1 MPAGCVGKGVIDIRT
16 ILTNGTVITPIR
28 TLPDRA
34 VILENGRI
42 AAVVPSSNV
51 EAHEGDRLIDVGGK
65 YIAPGF
71 IDIHTHGAGG
81 HDFMDGTVEAIME
94 GARTHLRYG
103 TTTILP
109 TTLTSNLDELFDTFA
124 KFAQAKAELKDGPNL
139 HGLHLEGPYFSKE
152 QAGAQDPRYIKN
164 PDPAEYQRIVEA
176 SSDIKRWTIAPE
188 LPGALEMGR
197 YLPERGILCS
207 IGHSNAVYEEV
218 VAAVEN
224 GFKHVT
230 HLYSAMSGVRRINA
244 YRYAGVIESALLLDE
259 LTVEVIADGVH
270 LPKSLLQLIYKVKG
284 PDRICLVTDS
294 MRGAGMPEGESILGS
309 LKDGQRVIIEDGVA
323 KLLDRSAF
331 AGSVSTS
338 DRLVRTMVQIAEV
351 PLVDA
356 VKMVTLTPAKVLGL
370 EYRKGIVGPGKDAD
384 LVVFDSAINVS
395 LVLVGGEIRFSK
407 DQEVS
412 S

>member
-1 MPAGCVGKGVIDIRT
+1 MIRIRT
-16 ILTNGTVITPIR
+16 ILANGTVITPIR
-28 TLPDRA
+28 ALHSSS
-34 VILENGRI
+34 VIVEGGRI
-42 AAVVPSSNV
+42 AAVLPSDQV
-51 EAHEGDRLIDVGGK
+51 EMQEQDRVIDVGGA

-81 HDFMDGTVEAIME
+81 HDFMDGSVEAIME
-94 GARTHLRYG
+94 AARTHLRYG
-103 TTTILP
+103 TTTIMP
-109 TTLTSNLDELFDTFA
+109 TTLTSDLDELFDTLD
-124 KFAQAKAELKDGPNL
+124 KFAQAKSKLKDGPNL
-139 HGLHLEGPYFSKE
+139 HGLHLEGPYFSRE
-152 QAGAQDPRYIKN
+152 QAGAQDPRYINN
-164 PDPAEYQRIVEA
+164 PDPDEYRRIVGYSGEV
-176 SSDIKRWTIAPE
+176 KRWTIAPE

-197 YLPERGILCS
+197 YLSERGILCS
-207 IGHSNAVYEEV
+207 MGHTNAVYEDV

-224 GFKHVT
+224 GFRLVT

-270 LPKSLLQLIYKVKG
+270 LPKSLLQLTYKVKG

-323 KLLDRSAF
+323 KLPDRSAF

-338 DRLVRTMVQIAEV
+338 DRLVRTMVKLAEV

-356 VKMVTLTPAKVLGL
+356 VKMVTLTPAKLLGIA
-370 EYRKGIVGPGKDAD
+370 ERKGQIAPGKDGD
-384 LVVFDSAINVS
+384 LVVFDADINVS
-395 LVLVGGEIRFSK
+395 LVMVGGQVRFEQSQGR
-407 DQEVS
+407 DL
-412 S
+412 

>member
-1 MPAGCVGKGVIDIRT
+1 MIRIRT
-16 ILTNGTVITPIR
+16 ILANGTVITPIR
-28 TLPDRA
+28 ALHSSS
-34 VILENGRI
+34 VIVEGGRI
-42 AAVVPSSNV
+42 AAVLPSDQV
-51 EAHEGDRLIDVGGK
+51 EMQEQDRVIDVGGA

-81 HDFMDGTVEAIME
+81 HDFMDGSVEAIME
-94 GARTHLRYG
+94 AARTHLRYG
-103 TTTILP
+103 TTTIMP
-109 TTLTSNLDELFDTFA
+109 TTLTSDLDELFDTLD
-124 KFAQAKAELKDGPNL
+124 KFAQAKSKLKDGPNL
-139 HGLHLEGPYFSKE
+139 HGLHLEGPYFSRE

-164 PDPAEYQRIVEA
+164 PDPDEYRRIVGYSGEV
-176 SSDIKRWTIAPE
+176 KRWTIAPE

-197 YLPERGILCS
+197 YLSERGILCS
-207 IGHSNAVYEEV
+207 MGHTNAVYEDV

-224 GFKHVT
+224 GFRLVT

-270 LPKSLLQLIYKVKG
+270 LPKSLLQLTYKLKG

-323 KLLDRSAF
+323 KLPDRSAF

-338 DRLVRTMVQIAEV
+338 DRLVRTMVKLAEV

-356 VKMVTLTPAKVLGL
+356 VKMVTLTPAKLLGIA
-370 EYRKGIVGPGKDAD
+370 ERKGQIAPGKDGD
-384 LVVFDSAINVS
+384 LVVFDADINVS
-395 LVLVGGEIRFSK
+395 LVMVGGQVRFEQSQGR
-407 DQEVS
+407 DL
-412 S
+412 

>member
-1 MPAGCVGKGVIDIRT
+1 MRT
-16 ILTNGTVITPIR
+16 ILANGTVITPIR
-28 TLPDRA
+28 ALHSSS
-34 VILENGRI
+34 VIVEGGRI
-42 AAVVPSSNV
+42 AAVLPSDQV
-51 EAHEGDRLIDVGGK
+51 EMQEQDRVIDVGGA

-81 HDFMDGTVEAIME
+81 HDFMDGSVEAIME
-94 GARTHLRYG
+94 AARTHLRYG
-103 TTTILP
+103 TTTIMP
-109 TTLTSNLDELFDTFA
+109 TTLTSDLDELFDTLD
-124 KFAQAKAELKDGPNL
+124 KFAQAKSKLKDGPNL
-139 HGLHLEGPYFSKE
+139 HGLHLEGPYFSRE

-164 PDPAEYQRIVEA
+164 PDPDEYRRIVGYSGEV
-176 SSDIKRWTIAPE
+176 KRWTIAPE

-197 YLPERGILCS
+197 YLSERGILCS
-207 IGHSNAVYEEV
+207 MGHTNAVYEDV

-224 GFKHVT
+224 GFRLVT

-270 LPKSLLQLIYKVKG
+270 LPKSLLQLTYKVKG

-323 KLLDRSAF
+323 KLPDRSAF

-338 DRLVRTMVQIAEV
+338 DRLVRTMVKLAEV

-356 VKMVTLTPAKVLGL
+356 VKMVTLTPAKLLGIA
-370 EYRKGIVGPGKDAD
+370 ERKGQIAPGKDGD
-384 LVVFDSAINVS
+384 LVVFDADINVS
-395 LVLVGGEIRFSK
+395 LVMVGGQVRFEQSQGR
-407 DQEVS
+407 DL
-412 S
+412 

>member
-1 MPAGCVGKGVIDIRT
+1 
-16 ILTNGTVITPIR
+16 
-28 TLPDRA
+28 
-34 VILENGRI
+34 
-42 AAVVPSSNV
+42 
-51 EAHEGDRLIDVGGK
+51 
-65 YIAPGF
+65 
-71 IDIHTHGAGG
+71 
-81 HDFMDGTVEAIME
+81 
-94 GARTHLRYG
+94 
-103 TTTILP
+103 
-109 TTLTSNLDELFDTFA
+109 
-124 KFAQAKAELKDGPNL
+124 
-139 HGLHLEGPYFSKE
+139 
-152 QAGAQDPRYIKN
+152 
-164 PDPAEYQRIVEA
+164 
-176 SSDIKRWTIAPE
+176 
-188 LPGALEMGR
+188 
-197 YLPERGILCS
+197 
-207 IGHSNAVYEEV
+207 
-218 VAAVEN
+218 
-224 GFKHVT
+224 
-230 HLYSAMSGVRRINA
+230 MSGVRRINA

>member
-1 MPAGCVGKGVIDIRT
+1 MIRIRT
-16 ILTNGTVITPIR
+16 ILANGTVITPIR
-28 TLPDRA
+28 ALHSSS
-34 VILENGRI
+34 VIVEGGRI
-42 AAVVPSSNV
+42 AAVLPSDQV
-51 EAHEGDRLIDVGGK
+51 EMQEQDRVIDVGGA
-65 YIAPGF
+65 YVAPGF

-81 HDFMDGTVEAIME
+81 HDFMDGSVEAIME
-94 GARTHLRYG
+94 AARTHLRYG
-103 TTTILP
+103 TTTIMP
-109 TTLTSNLDELFDTFA
+109 TTLTSDLDELFDTLD
-124 KFAQAKAELKDGPNL
+124 KFAQAKSKLKDGPNL
-139 HGLHLEGPYFSKE
+139 HGLHLEGPYFSRE

-164 PDPAEYQRIVEA
+164 PDPDEYRRIVGYSGEV
-176 SSDIKRWTIAPE
+176 KRWTIAPE

-197 YLPERGILCS
+197 YLSERGILCS
-207 IGHSNAVYEEV
+207 MGHTNAVYEDV

-224 GFKHVT
+224 GFRLVT

-270 LPKSLLQLIYKVKG
+270 LPKSLLQLTYKVKG

-323 KLLDRSAF
+323 KLPDRSAF

-338 DRLVRTMVQIAEV
+338 DRLVRTMVKLAEV

-356 VKMVTLTPAKVLGL
+356 VKMVTLTPAKLLGIA
-370 EYRKGIVGPGKDAD
+370 ERKGQIAPGKDGD
-384 LVVFDSAINVS
+384 LVVFDADINVS
-395 LVLVGGEIRFSK
+395 LVMVGGQVRFEQSQGR
-407 DQEVS
+407 DL
-412 S
+412 

>member
-1 MPAGCVGKGVIDIRT
+1 VIRIRT
-16 ILTNGTVITPIR
+16 ILANGTVITPIR
-28 TLPDRA
+28 ALHSSS
-34 VILENGRI
+34 VIVEGGRI
-42 AAVVPSSNV
+42 AAVLPSDQV
-51 EAHEGDRLIDVGGK
+51 EMQEQDRVIDVGGA

-81 HDFMDGTVEAIME
+81 HDFMDGSVEAIME
-94 GARTHLRYG
+94 AARTHLRYG
-103 TTTILP
+103 TTTIMP
-109 TTLTSNLDELFDTFA
+109 TTLTSDLDELFDTLD
-124 KFAQAKAELKDGPNL
+124 KFAQAKSKLKDGPNL
-139 HGLHLEGPYFSKE
+139 HGLHLEGPYFSRE

-164 PDPAEYQRIVEA
+164 PDPDEYRRIVGYSGEV
-176 SSDIKRWTIAPE
+176 KRWTIAPE

-197 YLPERGILCS
+197 YLSERGILCS
-207 IGHSNAVYEEV
+207 MGHTNAVYEDV

-224 GFKHVT
+224 GFRLVT

-270 LPKSLLQLIYKVKG
+270 LPKSLLQLTYKVKG

-323 KLLDRSAF
+323 KLPDRSAF

-338 DRLVRTMVQIAEV
+338 DRLVRTMVKLAEV
-351 PLVDA
+351 PLADA
-356 VKMVTLTPAKVLGL
+356 VKMATLTPAKLLGIA
-370 EYRKGIVGPGKDAD
+370 ERKGQIAPGKDGD
-384 LVVFDSAINVS
+384 LVVFDADINVS
-395 LVLVGGEIRFSK
+395 LVMVGGQVRFEQSQGR
-407 DQEVS
+407 DL
-412 S
+412 

>member
-1 MPAGCVGKGVIDIRT
+1 MIRIRT
-16 ILTNGTVITPIR
+16 ILANGTVITPIR
-28 TLPDRA
+28 ALHSSS
-34 VILENGRI
+34 VIVEGGRI
-42 AAVVPSSNV
+42 AAVLPSDQV
-51 EAHEGDRLIDVGGK
+51 EMQEQDRVIDVGGA

-81 HDFMDGTVEAIME
+81 HDFMDGSVEAIME
-94 GARTHLRYG
+94 AARTHLRYG
-103 TTTILP
+103 TTTIMP
-109 TTLTSNLDELFDTFA
+109 TTLTSDLDELFDTLD
-124 KFAQAKAELKDGPNL
+124 KFAQAKSKLKDGPNL
-139 HGLHLEGPYFSKE
+139 HGLHLEGPYFSRE

-164 PDPAEYQRIVEA
+164 PDPDEYRRIVGYSGEV
-176 SSDIKRWTIAPE
+176 KRWTIAPE

-197 YLPERGILCS
+197 YLSERGILCS
-207 IGHSNAVYEEV
+207 MGHTNAVYEDV

-224 GFKHVT
+224 GFRLVT

-270 LPKSLLQLIYKVKG
+270 LPKSLLQLTYKVKG

-323 KLLDRSAF
+323 KLPDRSAF

-338 DRLVRTMVQIAEV
+338 DRLVRTMVKLAEV

-356 VKMVTLTPAKVLGL
+356 VKMVTLTPAKLLGIDHC
-370 EYRKGIVGPGKDAD
+370 KGVIAPGKDAD
-384 LVVFDSAINVS
+384 LVVFDAHINVS
-395 LVLVGGEIRFSK
+395 LVMVGGQVRFDK
-407 DQEVS
+407 DQEKNW
-412 S
+412 

>member
-1 MPAGCVGKGVIDIRT
+1 V
-16 ILTNGTVITPIR
+16 
-28 TLPDRA
+28 LPSDQVEMQEQDR
-34 VILENGRI
+34 V
-42 AAVVPSSNV
+42 
-51 EAHEGDRLIDVGGK
+51 IDVGGA

-81 HDFMDGTVEAIME
+81 HDFMDGSVEAIME
-94 GARTHLRYG
+94 AARTHLRYG
-103 TTTILP
+103 TTTIMP
-109 TTLTSNLDELFDTFA
+109 TTLTSDLDELFDTLD
-124 KFAQAKAELKDGPNL
+124 KFAQAKSKLKDGPNL
-139 HGLHLEGPYFSKE
+139 HGLHLEGPYFSRE

-164 PDPAEYQRIVEA
+164 PDPDEYRRIVGYSGEV
-176 SSDIKRWTIAPE
+176 KRWTIAPE

-197 YLPERGILCS
+197 YLSERGILCS
-207 IGHSNAVYEEV
+207 MGHTNAVYEDV

-224 GFKHVT
+224 GFRLVT

-270 LPKSLLQLIYKVKG
+270 LPKSLLQLTYKVKG

-323 KLLDRSAF
+323 KLPDRSAF

-338 DRLVRTMVQIAEV
+338 DRLVRTMVKLAEV
-351 PLVDA
+351 PLADA
-356 VKMVTLTPAKVLGL
+356 VKMATLTPAKLLGIDHC
-370 EYRKGIVGPGKDAD
+370 KGVIAPGKDAD
-384 LVVFDSAINVS
+384 LVVFDAHINVS
-395 LVLVGGEIRFSK
+395 LVMVGGQVRFDK
-407 DQEVS
+407 DQEKNW
-412 S
+412 

>member
-1 MPAGCVGKGVIDIRT
+1 
-16 ILTNGTVITPIR
+16 VITPIR
-28 TLPDRA
+28 ALHSSS
-34 VILENGRI
+34 VIVEGGRI
-42 AAVVPSSNV
+42 AAVLPSDQV
-51 EAHEGDRLIDVGGK
+51 EMQEQDRVIDVGGA

-81 HDFMDGTVEAIME
+81 HDFMDGSVEAIME
-94 GARTHLRYG
+94 AARTHLRYG
-103 TTTILP
+103 TTTIMP
-109 TTLTSNLDELFDTFA
+109 TTLTSDLDELFDTLD
-124 KFAQAKAELKDGPNL
+124 KFAQAKSKLKDGPNL
-139 HGLHLEGPYFSKE
+139 HGLHLEGPYFSRE

-164 PDPAEYQRIVEA
+164 PDPDEYRRIVRYSGEV
-176 SSDIKRWTIAPE
+176 KRWTIAPE

-197 YLPERGILCS
+197 YLSERGILCS
-207 IGHSNAVYEEV
+207 MGHTNAVYEDV

-224 GFKHVT
+224 GFRLVT

-270 LPKSLLQLIYKVKG
+270 LPKSLLQLTYKVKG

-323 KLLDRSAF
+323 KLPDRSAF

-338 DRLVRTMVQIAEV
+338 DRLVRTMVKLAEV
-351 PLVDA
+351 PLADA
-356 VKMVTLTPAKVLGL
+356 VKMATLTPAKLLGIA
-370 EYRKGIVGPGKDAD
+370 ERKGQIAPGKDGD
-384 LVVFDSAINVS
+384 LVVFDADINVS
-395 LVLVGGEIRFSK
+395 LVMVGGQVRFEQSQGR
-407 DQEVS
+407 DL
-412 S
+412 

>member
-1 MPAGCVGKGVIDIRT
+1 MIRIRT
-16 ILTNGTVITPIR
+16 ILANGTVITPIR
-28 TLPDRA
+28 ALHSSS
-34 VILENGRI
+34 VIVEGGRI
-42 AAVVPSSNV
+42 AAVLPSDQV
-51 EAHEGDRLIDVGGK
+51 EMQEQDRVIDVGGA

-81 HDFMDGTVEAIME
+81 HDFMDGSVEAIME
-94 GARTHLRYG
+94 AARTHLRYG
-103 TTTILP
+103 TTTIMP
-109 TTLTSNLDELFDTFA
+109 TTLTSDLDELFDTLD
-124 KFAQAKAELKDGPNL
+124 KFAQAKSKLKDGPNL
-139 HGLHLEGPYFSKE
+139 HGLHLEGPYFSRE

-164 PDPAEYQRIVEA
+164 PDPDEYRRIVGYSGEV
-176 SSDIKRWTIAPE
+176 KRWTIAPE

-197 YLPERGILCS
+197 YLSERGILCS
-207 IGHSNAVYEEV
+207 MGHTNAVYEDV

-224 GFKHVT
+224 GFRLVT

-270 LPKSLLQLIYKVKG
+270 LPKSLLQLTYKVKG

-323 KLLDRSAF
+323 KLPDRSAF

-338 DRLVRTMVQIAEV
+338 DRLVRTMVKLAEV

-356 VKMVTLTPAKVLGL
+356 VKMVTLTPAKLLG
-370 EYRKGIVGPGKDAD
+370 
-384 LVVFDSAINVS
+384 
-395 LVLVGGEIRFSK
+395 
-407 DQEVS
+407 
-412 S
+412 

>member
-1 MPAGCVGKGVIDIRT
+1 MIRIRT
-16 ILTNGTVITPIR
+16 ILANGTVITPIR
-28 TLPDRA
+28 ALHSSS
-34 VILENGRI
+34 VIVEGGRI
-42 AAVVPSSNV
+42 AAVLPSDQV
-51 EAHEGDRLIDVGGK
+51 EMQEQDRVIDVGGA

-81 HDFMDGTVEAIME
+81 HDFMDGSVEAIME
-94 GARTHLRYG
+94 AARTHLRYG
-103 TTTILP
+103 TTTIMP
-109 TTLTSNLDELFDTFA
+109 TTLTSDLDELFDTLD
-124 KFAQAKAELKDGPNL
+124 KFAQAKSKLKDGPNL
-139 HGLHLEGPYFSKE
+139 HGLHLEGPYFSRE

-164 PDPAEYQRIVEA
+164 PDPDEYRRIVGYSGEV
-176 SSDIKRWTIAPE
+176 KRWTIAPE

-197 YLPERGILCS
+197 YLSERGILCS
-207 IGHSNAVYEEV
+207 MGHTNAVYEDV

-224 GFKHVT
+224 GFRLVT

-270 LPKSLLQLIYKVKG
+270 LPKSLLQLTYKVKG

-323 KLLDRSAF
+323 KLPDRSAF

-338 DRLVRTMVQIAEV
+338 DRLVRTMVKLAEV
-351 PLVDA
+351 PLADA
-356 VKMVTLTPAKVLGL
+356 VKMVTLTPAKLLGIA
-370 EYRKGIVGPGKDAD
+370 ERKGQIAPGKDGD
-384 LVVFDSAINVS
+384 LVVFDADINVS
-395 LVLVGGEIRFSK
+395 LVMVGGQVRFEQSQGR
-407 DQEVS
+407 DL
-412 S
+412 

>member
-1 MPAGCVGKGVIDIRT
+1 VIRIRT
-16 ILTNGTVITPIR
+16 ILANGTVITPIR
-28 TLPDRA
+28 ALHSSS
-34 VILENGRI
+34 VIVEGGRI
-42 AAVVPSSNV
+42 AAVLPSDQV
-51 EAHEGDRLIDVGGK
+51 EMQEQDRVIDVGGA

-81 HDFMDGTVEAIME
+81 HDFMDGSVEAIME
-94 GARTHLRYG
+94 AARTHLRYG
-103 TTTILP
+103 TTTIMP
-109 TTLTSNLDELFDTFA
+109 TTLTSDLDELFDTLD
-124 KFAQAKAELKDGPNL
+124 KFAQAKSKLKDGPNL
-139 HGLHLEGPYFSKE
+139 HGLHLEGPYFSRE

-164 PDPAEYQRIVEA
+164 PDPDEYRRIVGYSGEV
-176 SSDIKRWTIAPE
+176 KRWTIAPE

-197 YLPERGILCS
+197 YLSERGILCS
-207 IGHSNAVYEEV
+207 MGHTNAVYEDV

-224 GFKHVT
+224 GFRLVT

-270 LPKSLLQLIYKVKG
+270 LPKSLLQLTYKVKG

-323 KLLDRSAF
+323 KLPDRSAF

-338 DRLVRTMVQIAEV
+338 DRLVRTMVKLAEV

-356 VKMVTLTPAKVLGL
+356 VKMVTLTPAKLLGIA
-370 EYRKGIVGPGKDAD
+370 ERKGQIAPGKDGD
-384 LVVFDSAINVS
+384 LVVFDADINVS
-395 LVLVGGEIRFSK
+395 LVMVGGQVRFEQSQGR
-407 DQEVS
+407 DL
-412 S
+412 

>member
-1 MPAGCVGKGVIDIRT
+1 MRT
-16 ILTNGTVITPIR
+16 ILANGTVITPIR
-28 TLPDRA
+28 ALHSSS
-34 VILENGRI
+34 VIVEGGRI
-42 AAVVPSSNV
+42 AAVLPSDQV
-51 EAHEGDRLIDVGGK
+51 EMQEQDRVIDVGGA

-81 HDFMDGTVEAIME
+81 HDFMDGSVEAIME
-94 GARTHLRYG
+94 AARTHLRYG
-103 TTTILP
+103 TTTIMP
-109 TTLTSNLDELFDTFA
+109 TTLTSDLDELFDTLD
-124 KFAQAKAELKDGPNL
+124 KFAQAKSKLKDGPNL
-139 HGLHLEGPYFSKE
+139 HGLHLEGPYFSRE

-164 PDPAEYQRIVEA
+164 PDPDEYRRIVRYSGEV
-176 SSDIKRWTIAPE
+176 KRWTIAPE

-197 YLPERGILCS
+197 YLSERGILCS
-207 IGHSNAVYEEV
+207 MGHTNAVYEDV

-224 GFKHVT
+224 GFRLVT

-270 LPKSLLQLIYKVKG
+270 LPKSLLQLTYKVKG

-323 KLLDRSAF
+323 KLPDRSAF

-338 DRLVRTMVQIAEV
+338 DRLVRTMVKLAEV
-351 PLVDA
+351 PLADA
-356 VKMVTLTPAKVLGL
+356 VKMATLTPAKLLGIA
-370 EYRKGIVGPGKDAD
+370 ERKGQIAPGKDGD
-384 LVVFDSAINVS
+384 LVVFDADINVS
-395 LVLVGGEIRFSK
+395 LVMVGGQVRFEQSQGR
-407 DQEVS
+407 DL
-412 S
+412 

>member
-1 MPAGCVGKGVIDIRT
+1 VIRIRT
-16 ILTNGTVITPIR
+16 ILANGTVITPIR
-28 TLPDRA
+28 ALHSSS
-34 VILENGRI
+34 VIVEGGRI
-42 AAVVPSSNV
+42 AAVLPSDQV
-51 EAHEGDRLIDVGGK
+51 EMQEQDRVIDVGGA

-81 HDFMDGTVEAIME
+81 HDFMDGSVEAIME
-94 GARTHLRYG
+94 AARTHLRYG
-103 TTTILP
+103 TTTIMP
-109 TTLTSNLDELFDTFA
+109 TTLTSDLDELFDTLD
-124 KFAQAKAELKDGPNL
+124 KFAQAKSKLKDGPNL
-139 HGLHLEGPYFSKE
+139 HGLHLEGPYFSRE

-164 PDPAEYQRIVEA
+164 PDPDEYRRIVRYSGEV
-176 SSDIKRWTIAPE
+176 KRWTIAPE

-197 YLPERGILCS
+197 YLSERGILCS
-207 IGHSNAVYEEV
+207 MGHTNAVYEDV

-224 GFKHVT
+224 GFRLVT

-270 LPKSLLQLIYKVKG
+270 LPKSLLQLTYKVKG

-323 KLLDRSAF
+323 KLPDRSAF

-338 DRLVRTMVQIAEV
+338 DRLVRTMVKLAEV
-351 PLVDA
+351 PLADA
-356 VKMVTLTPAKVLGL
+356 VKMATLTPAKLLGIA
-370 EYRKGIVGPGKDAD
+370 ERKGQIAPGKDGD
-384 LVVFDSAINVS
+384 LVVFDADINVS
-395 LVLVGGEIRFSK
+395 LVMVGGQVRFEQSQGR
-407 DQEVS
+407 DL
-412 S
+412 

>member
-1 MPAGCVGKGVIDIRT
+1 MIRIRT
-16 ILTNGTVITPIR
+16 ILANGTVITPIR
-28 TLPDRA
+28 ALHSSS
-34 VILENGRI
+34 VIVEGGRI
-42 AAVVPSSNV
+42 AAVLPSDQV
-51 EAHEGDRLIDVGGK
+51 EMQQQDRVIDVGGA

-81 HDFMDGTVEAIME
+81 HDFMDGSVEAIME
-94 GARTHLRYG
+94 AARTHLRYG
-103 TTTILP
+103 TTTIMP
-109 TTLTSNLDELFDTFA
+109 TTLTSDLDELFDTLD
-124 KFAQAKAELKDGPNL
+124 KFAQAKSKLKDGPNL
-139 HGLHLEGPYFSKE
+139 HGLHLEGPYFSRE

-164 PDPAEYQRIVEA
+164 PDPDEYRRIVGYSGEV
-176 SSDIKRWTIAPE
+176 KRWTIAPE

-197 YLPERGILCS
+197 YLSERGILCS
-207 IGHSNAVYEEV
+207 MGHTNAVYEDV

-224 GFKHVT
+224 GFRLVT

-270 LPKSLLQLIYKVKG
+270 LPKSLLQLTYKVKG

-323 KLLDRSAF
+323 KLPDRSAF

-338 DRLVRTMVQIAEV
+338 DRLVRTMVKLAEV

-356 VKMVTLTPAKVLGL
+356 VKMVTLTPAKLLGIA
-370 EYRKGIVGPGKDAD
+370 ERKGQIAPGKDGD
-384 LVVFDSAINVS
+384 LVVFDADINVS
-395 LVLVGGEIRFSK
+395 LVMVGGQVRFEQSQGR
-407 DQEVS
+407 DL
-412 S
+412 

>member
-1 MPAGCVGKGVIDIRT
+1 MIRIRT
-16 ILTNGTVITPIR
+16 ILANGTVITPIR
-28 TLPDRA
+28 ALHSSS
-34 VILENGRI
+34 VIVEGGRI
-42 AAVVPSSNV
+42 AAVLPSDQV
-51 EAHEGDRLIDVGGK
+51 EMQEQDRVIDVGGA

-81 HDFMDGTVEAIME
+81 HDFMDGSVEAIME
-94 GARTHLRYG
+94 AARTHLRYG
-103 TTTILP
+103 TTTIMP
-109 TTLTSNLDELFDTFA
+109 TTLTSDLDELFDTLD
-124 KFAQAKAELKDGPNL
+124 KFAQAKSKLKDGPNL
-139 HGLHLEGPYFSKE
+139 HGLHLEGPYFSRE

-164 PDPAEYQRIVEA
+164 PDPDEYRRIVGYSGEV
-176 SSDIKRWTIAPE
+176 KRWTIAPE

-197 YLPERGILCS
+197 YLSERGILCS
-207 IGHSNAVYEEV
+207 MGHTNAVYEDV

-224 GFKHVT
+224 GFRLVT

-270 LPKSLLQLIYKVKG
+270 LPKSLLQLTYKVKG

-323 KLLDRSAF
+323 KLPDRSAF

-338 DRLVRTMVQIAEV
+338 DRLVRTMVKLAEV
-351 PLVDA
+351 PLADA
-356 VKMVTLTPAKVLGL
+356 VKMATLTPAKLLGIA
-370 EYRKGIVGPGKDAD
+370 ERKGQIAPGKDGD
-384 LVVFDSAINVS
+384 LVVFDADINVS
-395 LVLVGGEIRFSK
+395 LVMVGGQVRFEQSQGR
-407 DQEVS
+407 DL
-412 S
+412 

>member
-1 MPAGCVGKGVIDIRT
+1 MRT
-16 ILTNGTVITPIR
+16 ILANGTVITPIR
-28 TLPDRA
+28 ALHSSS
-34 VILENGRI
+34 VIVEGGRI
-42 AAVVPSSNV
+42 AAVLPSDQV
-51 EAHEGDRLIDVGGK
+51 EMQEQDRVIDVGGA

-81 HDFMDGTVEAIME
+81 HDFMDGSVEAIME
-94 GARTHLRYG
+94 AARTHLRYG
-103 TTTILP
+103 TTTIMP
-109 TTLTSNLDELFDTFA
+109 TTLTSDLDELFDTLD
-124 KFAQAKAELKDGPNL
+124 KFAQAKSKLKDGPNL
-139 HGLHLEGPYFSKE
+139 HGLHLEGPYFSRE

-164 PDPAEYQRIVEA
+164 PDPDEYRRIVGYSGEV
-176 SSDIKRWTIAPE
+176 KRWTIAPE

-197 YLPERGILCS
+197 YLSERGILCS
-207 IGHSNAVYEEV
+207 MGHTNAVYEDV

-224 GFKHVT
+224 GFRLVT

-270 LPKSLLQLIYKVKG
+270 LPKSLLQLTYKVKG

-323 KLLDRSAF
+323 KLPDRSAF

-338 DRLVRTMVQIAEV
+338 DRLVRTMVKLAEV
-351 PLVDA
+351 PLADA
-356 VKMVTLTPAKVLGL
+356 VKMATLTPAKLLGIA
-370 EYRKGIVGPGKDAD
+370 ERKGQIAPGKDGD
-384 LVVFDSAINVS
+384 LVVFDADINVS
-395 LVLVGGEIRFSK
+395 LVMVGGQVRFEQSQGR
-407 DQEVS
+407 DL
-412 S
+412 

>member
-1 MPAGCVGKGVIDIRT
+1 MRT
-16 ILTNGTVITPIR
+16 ILANGTVITPIR
-28 TLPDRA
+28 ALHSSS
-34 VILENGRI
+34 VIVEGGRI
-42 AAVVPSSNV
+42 AAVLPSDQV
-51 EAHEGDRLIDVGGK
+51 EMQEQDRVIDVGGA

-81 HDFMDGTVEAIME
+81 HDFMDGSVEAIME
-94 GARTHLRYG
+94 AARTHLRYG
-103 TTTILP
+103 TTTIMP
-109 TTLTSNLDELFDTFA
+109 TTLTSDLDELFDTLD
-124 KFAQAKAELKDGPNL
+124 KFAQAKSKLKDGPNL
-139 HGLHLEGPYFSKE
+139 HGLHLEGPYFSRE

-164 PDPAEYQRIVEA
+164 PDPDEYRRIVGYSGEV
-176 SSDIKRWTIAPE
+176 KRWTIAPE

-197 YLPERGILCS
+197 YLSERGILCS
-207 IGHSNAVYEEV
+207 MGHTNAVYEDV

-224 GFKHVT
+224 GFRLVT

-270 LPKSLLQLIYKVKG
+270 LPKSLLQLTYKLKG

-323 KLLDRSAF
+323 KLPDRSAF

-338 DRLVRTMVQIAEV
+338 DRLVRTMVKLAEV

-356 VKMVTLTPAKVLGL
+356 VKMVTLTPAKLLGIA
-370 EYRKGIVGPGKDAD
+370 ERKGQIAPGKDGD
-384 LVVFDSAINVS
+384 LVVFDADINVS
-395 LVLVGGEIRFSK
+395 LVMVGGQVRFEQSQGR
-407 DQEVS
+407 DL
-412 S
+412 

>member
-1 MPAGCVGKGVIDIRT
+1 MIRIRT
-16 ILTNGTVITPIR
+16 ILANGTVITPIR
-28 TLPDRA
+28 ALHSSS
-34 VILENGRI
+34 VIVEGGRI
-42 AAVVPSSNV
+42 AAVLPSDQV
-51 EAHEGDRLIDVGGK
+51 EMQEQDRVIDVGGA

-81 HDFMDGTVEAIME
+81 HDFMDGSVEAIME
-94 GARTHLRYG
+94 AARTHLRYG
-103 TTTILP
+103 TTTIMP
-109 TTLTSNLDELFDTFA
+109 TTLTSDLDELFDTLD
-124 KFAQAKAELKDGPNL
+124 KFAQAKSKLKDGPNL
-139 HGLHLEGPYFSKE
+139 HGLHLEGPYFSRE

-164 PDPAEYQRIVEA
+164 PDPDEYRRIVGYSGEV
-176 SSDIKRWTIAPE
+176 KRWTIAPE

-197 YLPERGILCS
+197 YLSERGILCS
-207 IGHSNAVYEEV
+207 MGHTNAVYEDV

-224 GFKHVT
+224 GFRLVT

-270 LPKSLLQLIYKVKG
+270 LPKSLLQLTYKVKG

-323 KLLDRSAF
+323 KLPDRSAF

-338 DRLVRTMVQIAEV
+338 DRLVRTMVKLAEV

-356 VKMVTLTPAKVLGL
+356 VKMVTLTPAKLLGIA
-370 EYRKGIVGPGKDAD
+370 ERKGQIAPGKDGD
-384 LVVFDSAINVS
+384 LVVFDADINVS
-395 LVLVGGEIRFSK
+395 LVMVGGQVRFEQSQGR
-407 DQEVS
+407 DL
-412 S
+412 

>member
-1 MPAGCVGKGVIDIRT
+1 MIRIRT
-16 ILTNGTVITPIR
+16 ILANGTVITPIR
-28 TLPDRA
+28 ALHSSS
-34 VILENGRI
+34 VIVEGGRI
-42 AAVVPSSNV
+42 AAVLPSDQV
-51 EAHEGDRLIDVGGK
+51 EMQEQDRVIDVGGA

-81 HDFMDGTVEAIME
+81 HDFMDGSVEAIME
-94 GARTHLRYG
+94 AARTHLRYG
-103 TTTILP
+103 TTTIMP
-109 TTLTSNLDELFDTFA
+109 TTLTSDLDELFDTLD
-124 KFAQAKAELKDGPNL
+124 KFAQAKSKLKDGPNL
-139 HGLHLEGPYFSKE
+139 HGLHLEGPYFSRE

-164 PDPAEYQRIVEA
+164 PDPDEYRRIVGYSGEV
-176 SSDIKRWTIAPE
+176 KRWTIAPE

-197 YLPERGILCS
+197 YLSERGILCS
-207 IGHSNAVYEEV
+207 MGHTNAVYEDV

-224 GFKHVT
+224 GFRLVT

-270 LPKSLLQLIYKVKG
+270 LPKSLLQLTYKLKG

-323 KLLDRSAF
+323 KLPDRSAF

-338 DRLVRTMVQIAEV
+338 DRLVRTMVKLAEV
-351 PLVDA
+351 PLADA
-356 VKMVTLTPAKVLGL
+356 VKMATLTPAKLLGIA
-370 EYRKGIVGPGKDAD
+370 ERKGQIAPGKDGD
-384 LVVFDSAINVS
+384 LVVFDADINVS
-395 LVLVGGEIRFSK
+395 LVMVGGQVRFEQSQGR
-407 DQEVS
+407 DL
-412 S
+412 